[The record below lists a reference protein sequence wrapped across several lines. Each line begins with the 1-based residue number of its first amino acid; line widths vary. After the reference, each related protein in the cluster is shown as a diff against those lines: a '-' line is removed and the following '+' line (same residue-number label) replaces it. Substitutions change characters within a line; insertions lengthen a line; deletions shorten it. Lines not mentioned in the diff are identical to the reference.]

1 MEIDN
6 ERRLFM
12 QNQEYVNKF
21 RENIQKILELNAKDL
36 IRREQL
42 GEELSFADA
51 ESDFEQ
57 AINLFKSLSEI
68 DISLLPN
75 DRLNRLNTS
84 MATFLDS
91 INSIKTFS
99 AKQGPTERTNRIN
112 NIKNNYNDWF
122 NTISPVIAFCTKAGT
137 DFDAIQR
144 KAREAYENLTIV
156 LEAASKEREQGKAE
170 IEATL
175 AAVKKA
181 AAEVGVTQHTT
192 NFKDASDAFAE
203 GRTLWAKII
212 IGLLITIFIYSFAA
226 FWYCPI
232 EMKEPYFYIF
242 LQAALPR
249 FTGLIALFYAL
260 LVATNNYR
268 AQAHNYIVNK
278 NKQNA
283 LSTFE
288 TFVKASDNE
297 EIKNAVLL
305 QTTKAIFSNTQSG
318 YLKNENMGDEGSQ
331 IIEIVKD
338 VSKIAKP

>member
-1 MEIDN
+1 
-6 ERRLFM
+6 M
-12 QNQEYVNKF
+12 QNSEYVNTF
-21 RENIQKILELNAKDL
+21 QENIKQILELNAKDL

-75 DRLNRLNTS
+75 ERLNSLNVS
-84 MATFLDS
+84 MTAFLNS

-99 AKQGPTERTNRIN
+99 AKQGPIERTNRIN
-112 NIKNNYNDWF
+112 SIKNQYNSWF
-122 NTISPVIAFCTKAGT
+122 NTVSPVIAFCTKSGT
-137 DFDAIQR
+137 DFEALQR
-144 KAREAYENLTIV
+144 KAREAYKNLNNI
-156 LEAASKEREQGKAE
+156 LEEASKEREQGKAD
-170 IEATL
+170 IEETL
-175 AAVKKA
+175 EAVKKA

-192 NFKDASDAFAE
+192 NFKDTSDAFAE
-203 GRTLWAKII
+203 GKTLWARIV
-212 IGLLITIFIYSFAA
+212 IGLLVFIIVYSFLA

-232 EMKEPYFYIF
+232 AMTEPYFYVF
-242 LQAALPR
+242 LQASLPR

-260 LVATNNYR
+260 FVSTNNYK

-288 TFVKASDNE
+288 TFVKASNNE

-305 QTTKAIFSNTQSG
+305 QTTKAIFSNAQSG
-318 YLKNENMGDEGSQ
+318 YLKNENTGDEGSQ